1 MRGTAA
7 RLVRADSGD
16 GPQSAVERVAGSLRA
31 GINNGRYAPGQRLF
45 EAALTEDFRVSRS
58 TARAALAQ
66 LEAEGLVESI
76 PGRGSTVRRLSR
88 RGVKEL
94 FEVRGTLDGLGAR
107 LAAERIGIGDNR
119 ERMEAALAVWHR
131 AEMRT
136 HAVLHM
142 DENAD
147 FHRTILGI
155 ADNGRLIRSVQQIQV
170 PGFRVRFHALL
181 DPSGLERSAAEHRA
195 IAAAILEGRARRAE
209 AMARQHAA
217 RAAEL
222 LQTLPDDEFGR

>member
-1 MRGTAA
+1 MRSTSA
-7 RLVRADSGD
+7 RLVGSAAAD

-45 EAALTEDFRVSRS
+45 EAVITDDFSVSRS
-58 TARAALAQ
+58 TARAALAH

-88 RGVKEL
+88 KGVQDL

-107 LAAERIGIGDNR
+107 LAAERIGHAGNR
-119 ERMEAALAVWHR
+119 ERMEAALAVWSR
-131 AEMRT
+131 AELCT
-136 HAVLHM
+136 NAVLHM
-142 DENAD
+142 DENAE
-147 FHRTILGI
+147 FHRIILEV
-155 ADNGRLIRSVQQIQV
+155 ADNERLMRSVQQMQV

-181 DPSGLERSAAEHRA
+181 GPAGLARSAADHRA
-195 IAAAILEGRARRAE
+195 IAGAILEGRARRAE
-209 AMARQHAA
+209 ALARQHAN

-222 LQTLPDDEFGR
+222 LQALPDDEFGR